1 MILVLKEKDEKF
13 RSETQILKDEN
24 FKQVK
29 DQETS
34 LNQKINSL
42 DKLKENLEIVVQ
54 RFTHGKEILNDM
66 VYSKNSFNHEGLGN
80 DMNTQTKQVKP
91 YVEPGIVA
99 PEPPTLK
106 CSYCNKFGY
115 TISFCKY
122 KSG

>member
-54 RFTHGKEILNDM
+54 RFTHGKR
-66 VYSKNSFNHEGLGN
+66 Y
-80 DMNTQTKQVKP
+80 
-91 YVEPGIVA
+91 
-99 PEPPTLK
+99 
-106 CSYCNKFGY
+106 
-115 TISFCKY
+115 
-122 KSG
+122 